1 MGLSASISE
10 AEELVQWLDSRID
23 GIEIPSELRSRF
35 AGGCLDVALEHQK
48 AIVLL
53 VAGKL
58 YGSAFS
64 LVRLMFEAY
73 VRGVWLHQCASE
85 NEIKKFESDSLGRSF
100 DSLLGD
106 IEKLE
111 SFSAGILSTLK
122 KKSWSAMNSF
132 THTGFSQVV
141 RRNKEGT
148 IEPNYH
154 EGELLEIVNFASG
167 FGIMSAVEIAHLAS
181 NEVLANALLVKAK
194 EIAKVSPNHPMQPI
208 AGSGGRSGT
217 LEGLDEEP

>member
-1 MGLSASISE
+1 MELAASISE
-10 AEELVQWLDSRID
+10 AEELIQWLDRRID
-23 GIEIPSELRSRF
+23 GIEIPSELRFRV

-53 VAGKL
+53 VAEKL
-58 YGSAFS
+58 CGSAFS

-85 NEIKKFESDSLGRSF
+85 IEIKKFESELLDRTFS
-100 DSLLGD
+100 SLLSD

-111 SFSAGILSTLK
+111 SFSAGILSTVK
-122 KKSWSAMNSF
+122 KKSWASMNSF

-141 RRNKEGT
+141 RRNKAGT
-148 IEPNYH
+148 IEPNYD

-167 FGIMSAVEIAHLAS
+167 FGIMSAVEIAHLA
-181 NEVLANALLVKAK
+181 NNDVLANALLVKAK
-194 EIAKVSPNHPMQPI
+194 EIAKVSPNHPMQPT
-208 AGSGGRSGT
+208 AGSGG
-217 LEGLDEEP
+217 